1 MVFLLYGMKILSLS
15 SFLLGFGKK
24 KPCGGTSIITGGVHD
39 HFLLEA
45 EHAQLLLLNFL
56 FYF

>member
-39 HFLLEA
+39 HFL
-45 EHAQLLLLNFL
+45 FL
-56 FYF
+56 VGGGARTIVAT